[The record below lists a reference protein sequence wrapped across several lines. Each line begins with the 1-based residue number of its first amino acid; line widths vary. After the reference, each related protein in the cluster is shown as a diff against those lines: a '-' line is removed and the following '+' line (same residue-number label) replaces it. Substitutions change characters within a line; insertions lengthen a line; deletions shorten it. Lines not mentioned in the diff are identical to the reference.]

1 MFTFRNYY
9 VLKLLLLETITFS
22 DATLSDINV
31 VLCYVLSQYR
41 IWAVMTLMVQVVDDL
56 EKEKGT
62 KSTWSREGELQAA
75 QESKCNKVGTI
86 PSNRVISSLEGKF
99 GIVG

>member
-1 MFTFRNYY
+1 M
-9 VLKLLLLETITFS
+9 
-22 DATLSDINV
+22 
-31 VLCYVLSQYR
+31 
-41 IWAVMTLMVQVVDDL
+41 MLMVQVVDDL